1 MLETMYGKRLKG
13 YAAIGYM
20 AKADNM
26 ADSPTEII
34 FNKQNFFPVYVNDI
48 KTAQKQI
55 LIVSPFMTK
64 SRVLQVMDYFK
75 EQIDNHV
82 KVSILTR
89 PAEEFHEDKRAGLN
103 EIFSLL
109 QNAGVTVLL
118 KSGIHQKFAI
128 IDSKIVWFGSINLL
142 SFGYSE
148 ESIMRLVSN
157 NIAFELSNTI
167 DQKGER
173 LIYALQKNAK
183 G

>member
-1 MLETMYGKRLKG
+1 
-13 YAAIGYM
+13 
-20 AKADNM
+20 
-26 ADSPTEII
+26 
-34 FNKQNFFPVYVNDI
+34 
-48 KTAQKQI
+48 
-55 LIVSPFMTK
+55 
-64 SRVLQVMDYFK
+64 MDYFK
-75 EQIDNHV
+75 KQIDNHV

-89 PAEEFHEDKRAGLN
+89 PAEEFHENKRAGLN

-173 LIYALQKNAK
+173 
-183 G
+183 